1 MKVSTEKS
9 TESTRDHG
17 WNGGLLLN
25 DSTEILD
32 LSQAKRPRN
41 ANLIGRKVARL
52 RNQQRLSQ
60 NMLVARL
67 EVMNYFEITRDILAS
82 IELQRYAATDKH
94 AFYLAKA
101 LRVPLTDLFAP

>member
-1 MKVSTEKS
+1 MV
-9 TESTRDHG
+9 
-17 WNGGLLLN
+17 
-25 DSTEILD
+25 ILEP
-32 LSQAKRPRN
+32 SQAKRPRN
-41 ANLIGRKVARL
+41 ANIIGRKVARL
-52 RNQQRLSQ
+52 RHQQRLSQ
-60 NMLVARL
+60 HMLVARL